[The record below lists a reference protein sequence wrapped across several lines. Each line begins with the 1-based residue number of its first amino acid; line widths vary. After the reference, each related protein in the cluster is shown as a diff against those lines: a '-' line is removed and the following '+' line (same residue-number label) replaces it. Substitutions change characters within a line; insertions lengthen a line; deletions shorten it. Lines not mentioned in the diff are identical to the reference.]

1 MVNAIESDSKV
12 TKFKSSKW
20 KNRAQLC
27 SFMDNQS
34 SIPVTAD
41 ILYTIFHFRYAL
53 IRVKLIEE
61 EQVSVQLKA
70 F

>member
-41 ILYTIFHFRYAL
+41 ILYTIFNFRYAL
-53 IRVKLIEE
+53 IKLIEE